1 MITAK
6 DKKMGRFSVEIEVA
20 NYDDLVSAK
29 RGHLAPDQVR
39 RVTIR
44 GVVDCGASRLV
55 LPGPVAK
62 QLGLEVKRKVRV
74 KYANGQRAL
83 RPEVAG
89 VHLTL
94 QGRDDVFSAVVE
106 PKRDSALIGAIVL
119 EDLDFLVDSTKM
131 RLLPRDPDYIFS
143 EIE

>member
-1 MITAK
+1 MTK
-6 DKKMGRFSVEIEVA
+6 GKKVGRFSVEIEVA
-20 NYDDLVSAK
+20 NNDDLVSAK
-29 RGHLAPDQVR
+29 RGHLDPDQVR
-39 RVTIR
+39 RTTIR
-44 GVVDCGASRLV
+44 GVVDCGATRLV
-55 LPGPVAK
+55 LPGRVAK

-106 PKRDSALIGAIVL
+106 PKRDSAFIGALVL
-119 EDLDFLVDSTKM
+119 EDLDFLIDCTKM
-131 RLLPRDPDYIFS
+131 CLYPRDPHHIVN